1 MKEQINTDMGIVD
14 ILVNNAGFLPRSS
27 SQDDDPDNVRRMI
40 DVNVLAHFWVISAIP
55 KNFFSIFFAAELILE
70 IKFKLQILDDTHIHR

>member
-1 MKEQINTDMGIVD
+1 MGIVD

-40 DVNVLAHFWVISAIP
+40 DVNVLAHFWVIFAQH
-55 KNFFSIFFAAELILE
+55 FFSPA
-70 IKFKLQILDDTHIHR
+70 

>member
-1 MKEQINTDMGIVD
+1 MKREINADMGIVD

-40 DVNVLAHFWVISAIP
+40 DVNVLAHFWVIFAQH
-55 KNFFSIFFAAELILE
+55 FFPPA
-70 IKFKLQILDDTHIHR
+70 